1 MRTCMY
7 CEENAHYRD
16 RQSGHYLCPA
26 HARVEIVALEGVPAS
41 APSLTLRSATRADAL
56 TIARLAEHFWGE
68 TEVECFGLGYR
79 VDTLEAFV
87 ACDGDNLA
95 GVLAYAVENDRLN
108 IVMLNVLPDYQG
120 RGAARGLL
128 RRAHKEAIRL
138 GLSHIVVATSNDDLP
153 ALDLYQRWGFR
164 ITRVLTGR
172 LIEHHGDEE
181 VGFGGV
187 TVRDEIQLVCD
198 LPSGR

>member
-26 HARVEIVALEGVPAS
+26 HARVEVVAREGVPKV
-41 APSLTLRSATRADAL
+41 APALTLRSATRADAP
-56 TIARLAEHFWGE
+56 TIGRLAEHFWGE
-68 TEVECFGLGYR
+68 RDIECFGLSYR
-79 VDTLEAFV
+79 VDTLEAFI
-87 ACDGDNLA
+87 ACDGDHVV
-95 GVLAYAVENDRLN
+95 GILAYAAENDRLN

-128 RRAHKEAIRL
+128 RRAHEEAIRL
-138 GLSHIVVATSNDDLP
+138 GLSHLVVVTSNDDLP

-164 ITRVLTGR
+164 ITRVLTGQ
-172 LIEHHGDEE
+172 LIEHHGGEE
-181 VGFGGV
+181 AGFSGV
-187 TVRDEIQLVCD
+187 TVRDEIQLACD
-198 LPSGR
+198 LSPGR